1 LNAQTSHAPGDSATS
16 RTYSFTFGT
25 YTQKNGWKDRRALT
39 WDGLAEILT
48 THEVGQKEG
57 TCIIPA
63 VFFGERRLK
72 TEAERIDVAFLDSD
86 AGFSLAEITDMVRA
100 KGWAAIISS
109 THSHMTTE
117 TRVKRSNWER
127 WRAQQTEVE
136 GMNHAAA
143 YLEEEKGYLAQIA
156 IGAEIGREEGEFI
169 YFQHA
174 PCPKFRVAIPLA
186 RPWIAASYKDQ
197 AAANALWK
205 ERVEAL
211 AGALRLDHDQSCTD
225 TSRLFY
231 LPRRAPNG
239 APAESAVVEGEPC
252 DIFAL
257 PTMGEG
263 LFGQAVAEPS
273 SEKADASKPA
283 KKRKSRD
290 DGPTEWVDADG
301 EVHDLTRWARR
312 HGLRFEVVA
321 ALRARKPDAFVGRLA
336 DGVKHHI
343 RCPNEDE
350 HTNAGADAATFITN
364 ASEAN
369 NKGFVIH
376 CRHGHCDGRDRLF
389 FVRRMLEEGWL
400 KPFDLTSPDFLI
412 QTEDGPAEP
421 RPGAAPG
428 FEAPPLVR
436 YVAGQLPEIVDQA
449 EDALLK
455 ADLGI
460 YQRGAFIVRPGK
472 VRVTVPRKGEVDA
485 LRVLEVGVHALV
497 EAMTTAADWERY
509 DGRSENWVPIDA
521 PAKVAETYRQRAG
534 RWRLPVLTGV
544 INAPTLRPDGTILA
558 RSGYDAATGLLL
570 DLRGSTFPEIREN
583 PTKAHAEK
591 ALSALLD
598 LISTFPFVSD
608 TDRSV
613 ALSALLTAVVR
624 RSLPTAPMHAF
635 TAPTAGSGKSKLVDI
650 ASVISTGREASVIAQ
665 GKDEVEMEKRLSSL
679 LLAGDQIVAIDNCDL
694 PVGGDMLCQML
705 TQPMVRMRIL
715 GKSETPELLT
725 NSLVTAT
732 GNNLVLAGDM
742 TRRALLCRID
752 PGVERPE
759 LREFEFDPVERAKQD
774 RGVYV
779 AAVLTILRA
788 YFVAGRPEEKKP
800 LGSFGD
806 WSRVV
811 RDALVW
817 LGQEDPTDSMD
828 EARKSDPKL
837 EALSAVLSG
846 WREAIGTTR
855 LSVRKI
861 IERAI
866 STHIPTAENGR
877 VDFNAKPELR
887 FPEFREA
894 LLAAAGDGGVING
907 KRLGKWL
914 MNHKDRI
921 VDGYRIKQMPMIDG
935 TTTWQVEGVNS

>member
-1 LNAQTSHAPGDSATS
+1 
-16 RTYSFTFGT
+16 
-25 YTQKNGWKDRRALT
+25 
-39 WDGLAEILT
+39 
-48 THEVGQKEG
+48 
-57 TCIIPA
+57 
-63 VFFGERRLK
+63 
-72 TEAERIDVAFLDSD
+72 VAFLDSD
-86 AGFSLAEITDMVRA
+86 AGYPLEQIAQKIRA
-100 KGWAAIISS
+100 RGWAAIISS

-117 TRVKRSNWER
+117 TKVKRSNWER
-127 WRAQQTEVE
+127 WKAQQAE
-136 GMNHAAA
+136 GPDQNLAAA
-143 YLEEEKGYLAQIA
+143 FLEEEKRYLPDVAA
-156 IGAEIGREEGEFI
+156 GAEIAREDGEYLF
-169 YFQHA
+169 FQHS
-174 PCPKFRVAIPLA
+174 PCPKFRVAVPLD
-186 RPWIAASYKDQ
+186 RPWISAHYKDQ
-197 AAANALWK
+197 ATANAVWK

-211 AGALRLDHDQSCTD
+211 AGALQLDHDQSCTD

-231 LPRRAPNG
+231 LPRRPVGGVPPESTVLEGG
-239 APAESAVVEGEPC
+239 AC
-252 DIFAL
+252 DIFSLAA
-257 PTMGEG
+257 PEAEGG
-263 LFGQAVAEPS
+263 LFGATS
-273 SEKADASKPA
+273 SKGEGDAAPRG
-283 KKRKSRD
+283 KKRKPRNG
-290 DGPTEWVDADG
+290 GPAEWVDAEG
-301 EVHDLTRWARR
+301 EVHDLSRWARR
-312 HGLRFEVVA
+312 NGLRFEIVA
-321 ALRARKPDAFVGRLA
+321 ALRARKPEVFIGRLA

-343 RCPNEDE
+343 RCPNEDQ
-350 HTNAGADAATFITN
+350 HTNAGADVATFITN

-376 CRHGHCDGRDRLF
+376 CRHSHCTDKDRLY
-389 FVRRMLEEGWL
+389 FVQRMLEEGWL
-400 KPFDLTSPDFLI
+400 GLADLTDPDFL
-412 QTEDGPAEP
+412 
-421 RPGAAPG
+421 GAADRPPGEERVGAVPG
-428 FEAPPLVR
+428 FEAAAVIR
-436 YVAGQLPEIVDQA
+436 YVSGQLPEIVDQA

-509 DGRSENWVPIDA
+509 DGRSESWVPIDA

-558 RSGYDAATGLLL
+558 RSGYDPDTGLLL
-570 DLRGSTFPEIREN
+570 DLRGSTFPEIREK

-591 ALSALLD
+591 ALDALLK
-598 LISTFPFVSD
+598 LISTFPFKSD
-608 TDRSV
+608 ADRSV

-635 TAPTAGSGKSKLVDI
+635 TAPTAGSGKSKLVDV
-650 ASVISTGREASVIAQ
+650 ASVIATGREASVIAQ

-679 LLAGDQIVAIDNCDL
+679 LLAGDQIVAIDNCEL

-732 GNNLVLAGDM
+732 GNNLVLSGDM

-759 LREFEFDPVERAKQD
+759 LREFEYDPVDRAKAE
-774 RGVYV
+774 RGLYV
-779 AAVLTILRA
+779 AAALTILRA
-788 YFVAGRPEEKKP
+788 YFVAERPEGRKP

-806 WSRVV
+806 WSRTV

-817 LGQEDPTDSMD
+817 LGQEDPTDTMD

-837 EALSAVLSG
+837 EALSAVIAG
-846 WREAIGTTR
+846 WREAVGER
-855 LSVRKI
+855 RVSVRKV

-866 STHIPTAENGR
+866 ETHTPPSQSGR
-877 VDFNAKPELR
+877 PDFSAKPELR

-894 LLAAAGDGGVING
+894 LLTIAGDGGAING
-907 KRLGKWL
+907 RRLGKWL

-921 VDGYRIKQMPMIDG
+921 VDGHRIMQMPMIDG
-935 TTTWQVEGVNS
+935 TTTWQIEGVN

>member
-1 LNAQTSHAPGDSATS
+1 M
-16 RTYSFTFGT
+16 
-25 YTQKNGWKDRRALT
+25 GWKDRRALS
-39 WDGLAEILT
+39 WDALCEILT
-48 THEVGQKEG
+48 THEEGAKEG

-63 VFFGERRLK
+63 VFFGERRK
-72 TEAERIDVAFLDSD
+72 KEEAERIDVAFLDSD
-86 AGFSLAEITDMVRA
+86 AGYPLDQIAQKIRT

-127 WRAQQTEVE
+127 WKAQQPEID
-136 GMNHAAA
+136 GMNLPAAF
-143 YLEEEKGYLAQIA
+143 LEEEKGYLADVA
-156 IGAEIGREEGEFI
+156 VGAVIDRVDGEHLI
-169 YFQHA
+169 FQHA
-174 PCPKFRVAIPLA
+174 PCPKFRIAIPLA
-186 RPWIAASYKDQ
+186 RPWVATEYKDQ
-197 AAANALWK
+197 TAANAAWK

-211 AGALRLDHDQSCTD
+211 AHALQLDHDQSCTD

-231 LPRRAPNG
+231 LPRRPAGGVAPETAVIDG
-239 APAESAVVEGEPC
+239 TPCDVFALRAPAEEG
-252 DIFAL
+252 
-257 PTMGEG
+257 G
-263 LFGQAVAEPS
+263 LFGAAREEAP
-273 SEKADASKPA
+273 ASPK
-283 KKRKSRD
+283 KKRKPRH
-290 DGPTEWVDADG
+290 DGPTEWVDGEG

-312 HGLRFEVVA
+312 HGLHFEIVS
-321 ALRARKPDAFVGRLA
+321 ALKARKPEVFVGRLA

-350 HTNAGADAATFITN
+350 HTNAGADVATFATN

-376 CRHGHCDGRDRLF
+376 CRHSHCTDRDRLF

-400 KPFDLTSPDFLI
+400 SAADLTDPDFMSGRS
-412 QTEDGPAEP
+412 EDEAP
-421 RPGAAPG
+421 RPGPAPGIAAAP
-428 FEAPPLVR
+428 VIR

-509 DGRSENWVPIDA
+509 DGRSETWVPIDA

-558 RSGYDAATGLLL
+558 RSGYDPATGLLL

-583 PTKAHAEK
+583 PTKAHADK
-591 ALSALLD
+591 ALTALLD
-598 LISTFPFVSD
+598 LISTFPFVSE

-759 LREFEFDPVERAKQD
+759 LREFDFDPVERAKQD
-774 RGVYV
+774 RGLYV

-788 YFVAGRPEEKKP
+788 YFVAGRPEQKKP

-811 RDALVW
+811 RDALLW